1 MTEKLWDFEIR
12 VAGDPAPLRG
22 VVTSIED
29 AVERGRIA
37 ALVPADRAASKI
49 VITLTPRPPQMNLTR
64 NT

>member
-12 VAGDPAPLRG
+12 VAGDPAPLHG
-22 VVTSIED
+22 CVTSIED

-37 ALVPADRAASKI
+37 SLVPADRSNCEIIIK
-49 VITLTPRPPQMNLTR
+49 LKPRPPQMNLTK